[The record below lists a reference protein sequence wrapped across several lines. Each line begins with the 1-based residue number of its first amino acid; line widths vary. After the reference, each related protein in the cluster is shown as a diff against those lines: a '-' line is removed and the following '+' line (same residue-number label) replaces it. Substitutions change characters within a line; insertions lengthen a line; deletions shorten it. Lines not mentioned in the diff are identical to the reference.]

1 MTRPRRPAHRVEL
14 RVTDTAGKELHQNL
28 VRRRIR
34 DLDCIHHERFVRFNQ
49 DRRSGFSAHGWGC
62 WSIGMLGSDPSFHH
76 SITPLLQR
84 ITSARYRR
92 AAVGGT
98 DTPRTP
104 AFSIARAT
112 SPEAFTSSMNSRRYV
127 APWSRPLGIPSAC

>member
-1 MTRPRRPAHRVEL
+1 MRKDECNRLQWSDINWKLAEIRIPGTKTEESDSWLPLGDVALNTLRELYESKQRDPACLWVFPGGSE
-14 RVTDTAGKELHQNL
+14 K
-28 VRRRIR
+28 
-34 DLDCIHHERFVRFNQ
+34 
-49 DRRSGFSAHGWGC
+49 WGL
-62 WSIGMLGSDPSFHH
+62 WTL
-76 SITPLLQR
+76 
-84 ITSARYRR
+84 YRR